1 MEKMWRKV
9 GLHTSRR
16 KRERDKEAKAG
27 TEKGKGDTITTE
39 QGTSSRG
46 KEELKE
52 GEDAGTLRS
61 SYIVRSGEEYVLV
74 ERRRRRRRKSLV
86 GSGGGSGGGGAA
98 QGPKP
103 GSGPLRRPPARLRIF
118 GIEWPLHSNECR

>member
-27 TEKGKGDTITTE
+27 ADKTKGDTIKTE

-46 KEELKE
+46 KEEAKE
-52 GEDAGTLRS
+52 GDDAGTLRS

-74 ERRRRRRRKSLV
+74 ERRRRRRRKSV
-86 GSGGGSGGGGAA
+86 GGSGGGSGGVAP
-98 QGPKP
+98 GPKP
-103 GSGPLRRPPARLRIF
+103 GSVPLRRPPARLRIF